1 MRTLVTIACALPLVL
16 AAQVP
21 QAVLD
26 TAVLRIGEQATLTL
40 RVDLITGTPTVQW
53 PVIGDT
59 LMRHVEV
66 VRRSAVDT
74 IRFEDQQDPGYR
86 LEQELIITSFDSGFW
101 AIAPFQFMIDGRSI
115 GTEPLLL
122 EVRSM
127 ELDSAGAVRDIRD
140 IIEPPFNIVYWLQD
154 HAWWVGGSLALAVLA
169 TLLWSYFRTRVRA
182 PTEAVV
188 PGNAIPLHE
197 RVLNELRTLE
207 AERVWQQGLHKVYH
221 SRLTDLLRG
230 YIEERYQ
237 VPALE
242 RTTDELLHEL
252 RVSPLTGDQRTQ
264 LANMLR
270 LADMVKFAKAT
281 PTPAEN
287 ERMMSA
293 AMRFVR
299 DTSASA
305 IPPTA
310 TKPSG
315 HAQ

>member
-1 MRTLVTIACALPLVL
+1 MRILVAIAFALPVGL

-26 TAVLRIGEQATLTL
+26 TTVLRIGEQATLTL
-40 RVDLITGTPTVQW
+40 RLDRSTGAAAVQW
-53 PVIGDT
+53 PVVGDT

-74 IRFEDQQDPGYR
+74 IRVEEPQEAQAYQLVQQ
-86 LEQELIITSFDSGFW
+86 LIITSFDSGFW
-101 AIAPFQFMIDGRSI
+101 AIPPFLFTIDGRAL
-115 GTEPLLL
+115 GTEAMLL

-140 IIEPPFNIVYWLQD
+140 IIEPPFNIVYWMQD
-154 HAWWVGGSLALAVLA
+154 HGWWVGGSLALAVLA
-169 TLLWSYFRTRVRA
+169 SLLWLYSRTRA
-182 PTEAVV
+182 KDPAEAVD
-188 PGNAIPLHE
+188 PINIIPLHE
-197 RVLNELRTLE
+197 RVLSDLRALE
-207 AERVWQQGLHKVYH
+207 AERVWQQGLHKAYH

-252 RVSPLTGDQRTQ
+252 RVSPLTGDQQTQ

-270 LADMVKFAKAT
+270 LADMVKFAKAN

-287 ERMMSA
+287 EQMMA
-293 AMRFVR
+293 AAIRFVQH
-299 DTSASA
+299 TATTN
-305 IPPTA
+305 PTG
-310 TKPSG
+310 TKPSA